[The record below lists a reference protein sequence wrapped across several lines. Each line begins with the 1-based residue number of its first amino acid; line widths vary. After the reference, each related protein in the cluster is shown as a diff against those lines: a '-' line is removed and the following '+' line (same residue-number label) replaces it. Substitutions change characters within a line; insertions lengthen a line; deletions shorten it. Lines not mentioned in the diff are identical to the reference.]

1 MIDLETN
8 EVIRTFYSLSEAGN
22 FLNKCKGGAA
32 HISQACS
39 GKRKTAYGYKWEWK
53 TSQIIKIF
61 FSIDQKIY
69 YNGFNNLVVKTQI
82 SFANR

>member
-22 FLNKCKGGAA
+22 FLNKGKGGAA

-53 TSQIIKIF
+53 TS
-61 FSIDQKIY
+61 
-69 YNGFNNLVVKTQI
+69 
-82 SFANR
+82 

>member
-22 FLNKCKGGAA
+22 FLNKGKGGAA

-39 GKRKTAYGYKWEWK
+39 GKRKLLM
-53 TSQIIKIF
+53 
-61 FSIDQKIY
+61 D
-69 YNGFNNLVVKTQI
+69 I
-82 SFANR
+82 SGSGKLLRL

>member
-53 TSQIIKIF
+53 TS
-61 FSIDQKIY
+61 
-69 YNGFNNLVVKTQI
+69 
-82 SFANR
+82 